1 MENPPGRDML
11 TPQQQ
16 DEFERLFP
24 FVAQAGV
31 EFKRDFYA
39 ACRYVELPADTSICE
54 EGQQCAQLAMLLDG
68 VGRVYKLSPGGR
80 EVTLYRIEA
89 GEACVLTASCIMNG
103 DSFPA
108 IAVTETPVRAIV
120 VSPQKVRGWIC
131 AEAEWQRFI
140 FGLLS
145 HRLASIISVVE
156 EVAFKRIDVRLAEKF
171 CRCLERGETSL
182 QVTHAELA
190 ADLGSSREVISRILK
205 DFARRGLIETGR
217 GSIRLADPQ
226 AIEQLSRQ

>member
-1 MENPPGRDML
+1 ML
-11 TPQQQ
+11 APEHRN
-16 DEFERLFP
+16 EFERLFP
-24 FVAQAGV
+24 FMAQAEAG
-31 EFKRDFYA
+31 FKRDFYA
-39 ACRYVELPADTSICE
+39 ACRYVELPAEASICE
-54 EGQQCAQLAMLLDG
+54 EGEQCAQLAMLLDG

-103 DSFPA
+103 DRFPA
-108 IAVTETPVRAIV
+108 IAVTETAVRAIV
-120 VSPQKVRGWIC
+120 VSPHKARGWIC
-131 AEAEWQRFI
+131 AETQWQRFI

-145 HRLASIISVVE
+145 HRLASIITVVE

-171 CRCLERGETSL
+171 ARCLARGENRL
-182 QVTHAELA
+182 QTTHAELA
-190 ADLGSSREVISRILK
+190 ADLGSSREVVSRILK

-217 GSIRLADPQ
+217 GSILLADRQ